1 MKKLSVFG
9 LLLLTVI
16 FLDSCSIVKR
26 RYSPGYTVVW
36 NAKSKVKK
44 SNGPDEIS
52 YNKENISKNERKSI
66 KNKVEIDSKI
76 RSNNAEIESGNVYA
90 IYNSTTE
97 NVLASADVN
106 NRIIPANIAKENK
119 FQYFGTQSTVSSQS
133 SSPSS
138 INKGKIGKNPE
149 IKNLVKSNSPSSDD
163 NTVLYVILS
172 FCLPPLAVYLFEGSW
187 TSRCTVNLILTLL
200 CGIPGVIHA
209 LIVILGGK

>member
-16 FLDSCSIVKR
+16 FLDSCSTVKR

-44 SNGPDEIS
+44 SNGRDEIS
-52 YNKENISKNERKSI
+52 YNKENISKNERKAI
-66 KNKVEIDSKI
+66 KNNVEFVSSINSKN
-76 RSNNAEIESGNVYA
+76 SEMESGSAYA

-106 NRIIPANIAKENK
+106 NRITPANIAKENK
-119 FQYFGTQSTVSSQS
+119 FQNFGTQSTVSSQS
-133 SSPSS
+133 TSPSS
-138 INKGKIGKNPE
+138 TNKGKIGKNPE

-172 FCLPPLAVYLFEGSW
+172 FFLPPLAVYLFEGSW